1 MAQQTSI
8 HLCPCKQSSEIHN
21 KREKTLDYVRPDLS
35 QDNEWWSTVHSLGEL
50 RSEIAALVKEKTGRK
65 MQAKAEPLREGVVV
79 IREDTTME
87 QLQELGREFNERF
100 GVTAVQIAI
109 HRDEGHWV
117 GKDGMSSGTKPDEQ
131 PKPGDTW
138 KPNHHAHIVFDWYD
152 HETGKSIKT
161 SKLDAVEM
169 QTICA
174 EVLGMERGV
183 SSDRRHLEAA
193 EYKAKA
199 RQKEI
204 ATLEGMAQGL
214 REEVSGLSSAKT
226 AREETVATIRE
237 LGASAR
243 DLISGKNKRERKE
256 LNERLRQA
264 TERLKTVEKDKI
276 RLSDELSSKKQTIRT
291 LEEKTANFARLSN
304 ENMALRN
311 MLDSV
316 TTQRDNAM
324 PVIMTAYSW
333 GVPQDKWGSLISGKE
348 TTVSELRN
356 PETGETLKGSFKIR
370 ANAYLVRL
378 EVFIGRQWE
387 SLKQKWAQLLRTAMD
402 RPQDLGERRSRG
414 MKF

>member
-35 QDNEWWSTVHSLGEL
+35 QQNEWWSSVNSLGEL
-50 RSEIAALVKEKTGRK
+50 RAEISAIVKEKTGRK

-87 QLQELGREFNERF
+87 QLQELGRKFNERF

-109 HRDEGHWV
+109 HRDEGHWI

-131 PKPGDTW
+131 PQPGDQW

-152 HETGKSIKT
+152 HSTGKSIKT

-183 SSDRRHLEAA
+183 SSDKRHLEAA

-199 RQKEI
+199 RQREI
-204 ATLEGMAQGL
+204 VALEGKAQNL
-214 REEVSGLSSAKT
+214 REEVSGLSSAK
-226 AREETVATIRE
+226 AVKEEAVATIRE
-237 LGASAR
+237 LGSSAR
-243 DLISGKNKRERKE
+243 DLLSGKNKREKKM
-256 LNERLRQA
+256 LSDQLRQA
-264 TERLKTVEKDKI
+264 AERLKISEKDKI
-276 RLSDELSSKKQTIRT
+276 RLSDELSAKKHIIRT
-291 LEEKTANFARLSN
+291 LEEKTANLSRLNS
-304 ENMALRN
+304 ENGALRKA
-311 MLDSV
+311 LDV
-316 TTQRDNAM
+316 ATTQRDNAM
-324 PVIMTAYSW
+324 PVIMTAHSW
-333 GVPQDKWGSLISGKE
+333 GVPQDKWGALVSGKE
-348 TTVSELRN
+348 AEVSELRN
-356 PETGETLKGSFKIR
+356 PETGETLKGTFKIR

-378 EVFIGRQWE
+378 EVLIGRQWE
-387 SLKQKWAQLLRTAMD
+387 NLKQKWTQLVRNT
-402 RPQDLGERRSRG
+402 LGMEQRRNRG
-414 MKF
+414 MKL

>member
-35 QDNEWWSTVHSLGEL
+35 HQNEWWSSVDSLGEL
-50 RSEIAALVKEKTGRK
+50 RTQISAIVKEKTGRK

-79 IREDTTME
+79 IREDTTMQ
-87 QLQELGREFNERF
+87 QLQELGRKFNERF

-109 HRDEGHWV
+109 HRDEGHWI
-117 GKDGMSSGTKPDEQ
+117 GGDGMSSGTKPDEQ
-131 PKPGDTW
+131 PKPGDIW

-152 HETGKSIKT
+152 HSTGKSIKT

-183 SSDRRHLEAA
+183 SSDRRHLDAA

-199 RQKEI
+199 KRKEI
-204 ATLEGMAQGL
+204 AVLEYKAEDL
-214 REEVSGLSSAKT
+214 RTEVSGLSSAKA
-226 AREETVATIRE
+226 ARQEAVATIRE

-243 DLISGKNKRERKE
+243 DLLSGKNKREKKM
-256 LNERLRQA
+256 LNDQLRQA
-264 TERLKTVEKDKI
+264 TDRLKASEKDRI
-276 RLSDELSSKKQTIRT
+276 RLSDELSAKKHTIHV
-291 LEEKTANFARLSN
+291 LEEKTANLGRLRSEN
-304 ENMALRN
+304 EHLRKAL
-311 MLDSV
+311 DIA
-316 TTQRDNAM
+316 TKQRDNAI
-324 PVIMTAYSW
+324 PVIMAANYW
-333 GVPQDKWGSLISGKE
+333 GVPQDRWGELISGKE

-356 PETGETLKGSFKIR
+356 PQTGETIKGEFRIR
-370 ANAYLVRL
+370 ANAYVARI

-387 SLKQKWAQLLRTAMD
+387 SLKQKWAQLVRDT
-402 RPQDLGERRSRG
+402 LGMGQRRNRG
-414 MKF
+414 MKL